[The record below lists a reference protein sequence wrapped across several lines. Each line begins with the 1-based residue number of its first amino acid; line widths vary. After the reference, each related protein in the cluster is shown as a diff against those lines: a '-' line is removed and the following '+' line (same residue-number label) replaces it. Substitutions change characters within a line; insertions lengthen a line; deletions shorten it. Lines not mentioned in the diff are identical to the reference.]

1 MLGKLFFLL
10 LVSYFF
16 LALEVRGQEVV
27 CETNKFTSRLPPK
40 YISTLEPTNPIN
52 LTGMVAVITGCSSR
66 GSNIASGQA
75 GALARLLHD
84 EDGMVVIC
92 LSRHPKPVD
101 ATWDEHIVFDLRD
114 RAKSTRF
121 VEVLLP
127 ALLNKYNKTRVN
139 YLGLIAGQMQFVY
152 PQDNNAETEEALI
165 LNNYLAHRFL
175 EDKMRRANLLKRNGY
190 TRISW
195 RSSIAAFGTTGM
207 SLPYEQSKLLVTNRV
222 RRATMDDMRLGY
234 EIVSTVIHPDTVSN
248 VSIVCDT
255 DVPLINDEVCG
266 YITEGMRLM
275 CPFPAVSVLTTALDT
290 ALMER
295 SLMRTKP
302 QHLEN
307 VAWAIDAAFPLDAY
321 GHNWDDKWRKL
332 YFDSDPR
339 CYARAWIQDFQGG
352 GKAVLCSEKMAKC

>member
-1 MLGKLFFLL
+1 MKEIAIFIVVLFCIQTY
-10 LVSYFF
+10 VST
-16 LALEVRGQEVV
+16 QEVT
-27 CETNKFTSRLPPK
+27 CEPNKFTSRLPPK
-40 YISTLEPTNPIN
+40 YDPSLEPERPIN

-66 GSNIASGQA
+66 GSHIASGQA

-84 EDGMVVIC
+84 EDKMIVIC
-92 LSRHPKPVD
+92 LSRHPKPLD

-114 RAKSTRF
+114 TGKVSRF
-121 VEVLLP
+121 VNFLLP
-127 ALLNKYNKTRVN
+127 NILESYNATRVN
-139 YLGLIAGQMQFVY
+139 YLGLFAGQMEFVY

-165 LNNYLAHRFL
+165 VNNYLSLRDL

-207 SLPYEQSKLLVTNRV
+207 SLPYEQSKLLITNRV

-234 EIVSTVIHPDTVSN
+234 DIVNMVTHPDTVSN
-248 VSIVCDT
+248 TSVSCDT
-255 DVPLINDEVCG
+255 DVPTINNEVCG
-266 YITEGMRLM
+266 YITNNMRNS
-275 CPFPAVSVLTTALDT
+275 CPFPAVPVLTTALDT

-307 VAWAIDAAFPLDAY
+307 VAWTIDAAFPLDAY
-321 GHNWDDKWRKL
+321 GHNWHDKWRRL
-332 YFDSDPR
+332 YLDSDPR
-339 CYARAWIQDFQGG
+339 CYAKAWIQDYAGM
-352 GKAVLCSEKMAKC
+352 GKAVLCSVKMGAC